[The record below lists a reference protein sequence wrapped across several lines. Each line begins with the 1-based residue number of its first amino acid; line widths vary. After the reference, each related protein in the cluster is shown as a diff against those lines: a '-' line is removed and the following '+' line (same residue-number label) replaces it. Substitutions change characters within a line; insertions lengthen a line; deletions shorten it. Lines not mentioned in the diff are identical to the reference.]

1 MKAKLK
7 HDFTNNCLRLEILH
21 KIILESLDK
30 GEGIKEQL
38 ADYGEFLDY
47 QKELIK
53 NILDENQ
60 V

>member
-30 GEGIKEQL
+30 GEDIKGKL

-53 NILDENQ
+53 NILDEN
-60 V
+60 